1 MEVIGIM
8 LWVFNLFV
16 MYLVVRNAI
25 DNSRNTELLRQNQ
38 QVLRDIRRLLEEQ
51 NQSVIQ
57 PKLSTDDE
65 GDSSE
70 QSHSKE

>member
-38 QVLRDIRRLLEEQ
+38 QVLRDIRRLLEEH

-57 PKLSTDDE
+57 RKLSTEDK